1 MDRGVW
7 QAPGGHKES
16 DMSEWLSLSF
26 FFLFTPWY
34 HDCTILL
41 ALQWVN
47 LYNGFAKCSGY
58 LFLGSSKLRALKHQ
72 WSFILLLNE
81 SSTWAE
87 FTDNGLTLFH
97 TVSVEV
103 AQLGA
108 RGFILKEAHSQGW
121 QAGDSCWLVA
131 LQGCELEV
139 LALLHESC
147 FFHGLLSMAWVK
159 HEHLMLEHLT
169 VWQLSQAW
177 ASQEKVWKCAIF
189 WWLIMVILMT

>member
-1 MDRGVW
+1 MPGEFHGQRSLAGSRGSQRVGHVW
-7 QAPGGHKES
+7 VT
-16 DMSEWLSLSF
+16 F
-26 FFLFTPWY
+26 TFLFFPFHPMIPWL
-34 HDCTILL
+34 HNSIGT
-41 ALQWVN
+41 AWVN

-58 LFLGSSKLRALKHQ
+58 LFLGSSKLCALKHQ
-72 WSFILLLNE
+72 WSFILLPNE

-108 RGFILKEAHSQGW
+108 RGFILKETHPQGW

-147 FFHGLLSMAWVK
+147 FFMAYWASSQYGNWVK
-159 HEHLMLEHLT
+159 HEHLKRRCGR
-169 VWQLSQAW
+169 VRYFDDLSW
-177 ASQEKVWKCAIF
+177 
-189 WWLIMVILMT
+189 